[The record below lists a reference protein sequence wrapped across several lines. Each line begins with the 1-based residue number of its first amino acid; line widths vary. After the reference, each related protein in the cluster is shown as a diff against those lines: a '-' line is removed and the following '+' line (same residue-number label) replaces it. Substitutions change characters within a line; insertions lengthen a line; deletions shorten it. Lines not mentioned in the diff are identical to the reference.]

1 MRLFGGKL
9 RKSSHNYRRNG
20 GYGGWRRE
28 IGGGKVLWGVNAYA
42 QSMLWSSVLKTVG
55 AVLFGRNVRHSERFN
70 GFQHIFRG
78 GNRLGCLRR
87 NDKRLR
93 LQLNVYFVALHFCY
107 IGFGTGVL
115 QAKNEQLNLI

>member
-9 RKSSHNYRRNG
+9 RKASHNYRRNG
-20 GYGGWRRE
+20 GYGGGRCE

-55 AVLFGRNVRHSERFN
+55 AVLFGRNVRHSERAFS
-70 GFQHIFRG
+70 GTEYDSR
-78 GNRLGCLRR
+78 RL
-87 NDKRLR
+87 
-93 LQLNVYFVALHFCY
+93 AAW
-107 IGFGTGVL
+107 GTGVL

>member
-1 MRLFGGKL
+1 M
-9 RKSSHNYRRNG
+9 
-20 GYGGWRRE
+20 
-28 IGGGKVLWGVNAYA
+28 LWGVNAYA

-55 AVLFGRNVRHSERFN
+55 AVLFGRNVRHSKRFN

-78 GNRLGCLRR
+78 GNRLGCLQR